1 MIKIVPI
8 TFLLLCLCVNANDEL
23 SKKDTTQ
30 YSLLNQNSTIQIQ
43 IKEPEK
49 EKSNWDIVYDL
60 LKDFSGTLIAIGGF
74 TAGFFLIRR
83 KLIERH
89 ISKAL
94 EDIQK
99 ANEKTMIESTKLID
113 EFIER
118 AFEPKNVDKD
128 ELKQVLE
135 KIKQVYIISQS
146 GSSECQ
152 SLLFYLKFTLQETSK
167 HYPGEEDNHDILTSR
182 DFYGLIIRLL
192 ENVIFYSRQVVTIP
206 KSTRMKSQNI
216 LKPRYAKYT
225 TGSKYSTYRHFNLGF
240 IHDPNSALFL
250 LFIDI
255 VNRSYS
261 VLLKR
266 SAFKL
271 FWNSN
276 MLYVITYSEK
286 IYAPVKLEL
295 PKTANSDETYDLY
308 LIGFET
314 MNRLNFDGGSESK
327 KEMIR
332 LIYTNPNDNHIYVK
346 GFVKNTGKNVDIK
359 TFKDSFIKGSGFS
372 LNDSV
377 KTNYR
382 AVECVVFEFDLYYL
396 KGLFKKNKRQIKKRL
411 PVKRGIY
418 FLLDKLKRKKIDQNS

>member
-1 MIKIVPI
+1 MIKIVTI

-23 SKKDTTQ
+23 SKKDTAQ
-30 YSLLNQNSTIQIQ
+30 YSFLNPNQNSIIQIQ

-49 EKSNWDIVYDL
+49 ENSNWDMVYDF
-60 LKDFSGTLIAIGGF
+60 LKDFSGALLTIGGL

-118 AFEPKNVDKD
+118 ALEPTRLGKD
-128 ELKQVLE
+128 DLKEVLE
-135 KIKQVYIISQS
+135 KIKDVYNISQS

-152 SLLFYLKFTLQETSK
+152 TLLFYLKFTLQETSK
-167 HYPGEEDNHDILTSR
+167 HYPGEEDNVEHLLNS

-206 KSTRMKSQNI
+206 KSTRIKSQNI

-250 LFIDI
+250 LFIDS

-286 IYAPVKLEL
+286 IYAPVKLES
-295 PKTANSDETYDLY
+295 PKTPISDEIYHLY
-308 LIGFET
+308 LIGFEIV
-314 MNRLNFDGGSESK
+314 NRLSFDGGSGSK
-327 KEMIR
+327 KEIVR
-332 LIYTNPNDNHIYVK
+332 LIYTNPTDNHRYVK
-346 GFVKNTGKNVDIK
+346 GFVKNTEIKN
-359 TFKDSFIKGSGFS
+359 FQDSFIKDSGFS

-382 AVECVVFEFDLYYL
+382 AVECVVFEFDLDYL
-396 KGLFKKNKRQIKKRL
+396 KGLFKKNKIQIKKRL